1 MAETILYLLKSDFI
15 DAQHGDR
22 LFYCPSCLKV
32 EGLLSMF
39 PKIRQELDVRYVD
52 FARPRGDMSGF
63 VGESQGCPHIVLPGG
78 DDDHSAELSV
88 AGAGIVRRIEKD
100 EDIFAYLI
108 NRFGVSH
115 PHP

>member
-1 MAETILYLLKSDFI
+1 MAEAILYLLKSDFN
-15 DAQHGDR
+15 DPEYGDTP
-22 LFYCPSCLKV
+22 FYCPACLKV

-52 FARPRGDMSGF
+52 FTRPRGDLPGYT
-63 VGESQGCPHIVLPGG
+63 GDRQGCPHIVLPDG
-78 DDDHSAELSV
+78 DDTHSADLSE
-88 AGAGIVRRIEKD
+88 AGVGDVRRIEKD
-100 EDIFAYLI
+100 EDIFSYLI